1 MSPKKKRLS
10 LREHMR
16 LMSDLQNN
24 GGGKWPDLARATAW
38 PIYDDVTGGTKDR
51 LYLFAGG
58 AGSGKTSFVTQLFYN
73 LIMKNQDMVG
83 LFLSL
88 DLAYLD
94 LVARL
99 YAVSSKLTVE
109 QVRNPELITDEDELL
124 QREEGL
130 RIMESIQDRVTLMDQ
145 SHGVQS
151 LEELTTQMRT
161 LRNENPDIPMVVA
174 IDPVNNLRTSEP
186 GGRIDKLD
194 YIISELKSAARQL
207 GSAILMTSPLIS
219 GSRKDRPAINDLE
232 LQPGLVYDTDLVGL
246 LYNDVLTNGETP
258 FLEWE
263 FGTEDLMVPIVE
275 MNIVKNKNAQFMGR
289 IFYRYFQSGTF
300 YRECGSD
307 ENSYYNEM
315 IGNLDYFTDPK
326 AKKADMKKRVYKA
339 RKREYEG
346 IF

>member
-1 MSPKKKRLS
+1 MSDTKKRLS

-16 LMSDLQNN
+16 LMSQIHSESES
-24 GGGKWPDLARATAW
+24 GWPHLARTTGW
-38 PIYDDVTGGTKDR
+38 PIYDDLTGGTKDR

-58 AGSGKTSFVTQLFYN
+58 AGSGKTSFITQIFYN
-73 LIMKNQDMVG
+73 LMKSNEDMVG

-94 LVARL
+94 LVARI
-99 YAVSSKLTVE
+99 YAISSKLTVE
-109 QVRNPELITDEDELL
+109 QVRNPSMITDQDDLNL
-124 QREEGL
+124 REQGL
-130 RIMESIQDRVTLMDQ
+130 KEMESLQDRMMLMDQ
-145 SHGVQS
+145 SHGIQS
-151 LEELTTQMRT
+151 IKDLLEEMQN
-161 LRNENPDIPMVVA
+161 LRALHPEAPMVVA
-174 IDPVNNLRTSEP
+174 IDPVNNLRTSEL
-186 GGRIDKLD
+186 GSKVDKLD
-194 YIISELKSAARQL
+194 FIVSELKSAARQL
-207 GSAILMTSPLIS
+207 QSAILMTSPLIS
-219 GSRKDRPAINDLE
+219 GSRKDRPQIDDLE

-246 LYNDVLTNGETP
+246 LYNDVLSNGETP

-275 MNIVKNKNAQFMGR
+275 MNVVKNKNAQFMGR
-289 IFYRYFQSGTF
+289 VFYRFFQSGSY
-300 YRECGSD
+300 YRECGTD

-326 AKKADMKKRVYKA
+326 AKKADLKKRVYKA